1 MNFKQVFLIYFI
13 FIFLFLNLYF
23 VIAGFT
29 PSNLKPLENI
39 QDFGKI
45 VLEEINNLTKEQI
58 ATLQIQGIKIFQDEN
73 YLEIGII
80 RKNASCF
87 LDSFSDLDI
96 SKSIIIPLIKINK
109 SNQEAIEA
117 NLLIKEDS
125 YFRFGKNLLYAPK
138 DSRIIFENNEIRL
151 YLSEGTPLNYLPN
164 LINSGTTNNKIIIQ
178 GNNIKF
184 PGELELIEGQIS
196 IQDNGYL
203 LESNSIANYKQV
215 FLGKQEYPVLISNKL
230 LENYDENWI
239 YQDNNWLIMQGSKDK
254 SLSAEILENHA
265 IFNTDKKDNLF
276 IFLEGG
282 DKLSVQSRKEQELI
296 PFIFHESNYDGSS
309 RIHNDRMTFY
319 FEKEG
324 NDIYLR
330 PAKSKEDF
338 ESKYQSVAMEIGSN
352 IPSLKNE
359 KIRIN
364 SYNQMSILSKN
375 NEEFVT
381 FNKYDLPISSLIKD
395 NELQTIA
402 QLREKYPNM
411 NFQILKNYE
420 GIKNDFNEENMPP
433 YMVYLTDNWLQKNPE
448 ALKDINKIEFGNFR
462 NAYAKD
468 SDLGIGNLIVDYDI
482 SGGVRKIQPLQ
493 ILDHEYEHIKDN
505 LISDKEM
512 EILRLSK
519 DPKII
524 KLFQQREEIERLNE
538 KYPPFSK
545 QSLDLKTI
553 DKQIKSIYYSKNE
566 RKPLLN
572 QIYNKISLDA
582 QTELFQGEISEGLFK
597 QLSDQTDKKIFEQLK
612 RISNEEG
619 FNIGDFGSSQNLFM
633 LSFNLIEHYEN
644 RLGESELNDNEN
656 SIMIKLYDLKNLAL
670 QSNMF
675 KDISFYSKK
684 DLMTSLGNFN
694 SYGDD
699 DLNNKL
705 DDLIKTRTGL
715 PNYYSLR
722 NYNYEDDAALGGY
735 REISSTFTELSESEI
750 IKQLNFPPKNIQE
763 RMRSLVQVEFD
774 SGKMNVEEY
783 KKLMGKD
790 YCKRKDCCDKKCLIY
805 TFTCVGKC

>member
-411 NFQILKNYE
+411 NFQIL
-420 GIKNDFNEENMPP
+420 
-433 YMVYLTDNWLQKNPE
+433 
-448 ALKDINKIEFGNFR
+448 
-462 NAYAKD
+462 
-468 SDLGIGNLIVDYDI
+468 
-482 SGGVRKIQPLQ
+482 
-493 ILDHEYEHIKDN
+493 DHEYEHIKDN

-545 QSLDLKTI
+545 QLLDLKII

-675 KDISFYSKK
+675 KDISFYSQK

>member
-545 QSLDLKTI
+545 QLLDLKII

-675 KDISFYSKK
+675 KDISFYSQK

>member
-402 QLREKYPNM
+402 QLREKYPDM

-545 QSLDLKTI
+545 QLLDLKII

-675 KDISFYSKK
+675 KDISFYSQK